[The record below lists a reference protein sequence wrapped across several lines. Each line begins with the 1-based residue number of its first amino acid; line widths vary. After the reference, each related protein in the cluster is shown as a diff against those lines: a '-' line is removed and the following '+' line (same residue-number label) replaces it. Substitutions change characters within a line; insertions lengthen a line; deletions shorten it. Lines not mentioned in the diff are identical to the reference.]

1 MTREVESGQALCRC
15 GNWSEFVDLQQD
27 WARQTT
33 EEYLGEA
40 RRIIELA
47 STVAKDNWE
56 PVYVRPNHT
65 LTTLGKREN

>member
-1 MTREVESGQALCRC
+1 MTQEVESGQAWCRC
-15 GNWSEFVDLQQD
+15 GNWSDAVDLQQD

-40 RRIIELA
+40 SRIIELA
-47 STVAKDNWE
+47 STAAKDNWE
-56 PVYVRPNHT
+56 PVCERANHT